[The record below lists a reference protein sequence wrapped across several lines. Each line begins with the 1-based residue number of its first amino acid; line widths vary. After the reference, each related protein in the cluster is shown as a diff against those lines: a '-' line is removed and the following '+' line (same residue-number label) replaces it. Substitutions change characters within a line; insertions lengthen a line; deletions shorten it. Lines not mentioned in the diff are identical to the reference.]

1 MQRHKAIK
9 ERILD
14 KSSLYGV
21 LMIVISFVLVFIF
34 INQTINIRET
44 MVNTQATVK
53 YIGIV
58 KDSSKLLNISKKQN
72 IKVEYEYNGKV
83 YEKFLRNVDV
93 NETLAEGDTI
103 LISINS
109 SKPEII
115 STSTSGYANILF
127 IIFAGILLLMGLF
140 TIFIYY

>member
-14 KSSLYGV
+14 KSSLYGI
-21 LMIVISFVLVFIF
+21 LMIIISFVLVFIF
-34 INQTINIRET
+34 IKQTVEIRET
-44 MVNTQATVK
+44 MVNTQATVN

-58 KDSSKLLNISKKQN
+58 KNDSKFLSTKKQN
-72 IKVEYEYNGKV
+72 INIEYEYNGKV
-83 YEKFLRNVDV
+83 YEKFLRNIDVD
-93 NETLAEGDTI
+93 ETLSEGDII
-103 LISINS
+103 LVSINS
-109 SKPEII
+109 SNPEIV